1 MSAPRAA
8 SVKTSRVIRRACRRA
23 QKRHCRHR
31 FPSRN
36 CPARTIFGVRSALL
50 LVLLFPAV
58 AAGSTAKWERG
69 APLPLERGEVAAARA
84 GAEIFVVG
92 GFTADGAN
100 SPRVNAYSPARE
112 SWRRVPDLPVSV
124 DHTMAAGYRGKLY
137 VAGGYAADRSR
148 LTTLFSFSNGS
159 WTRLPAMPAERAAAG
174 ATVVHGK
181 LYVVGGVTAG
191 PGGRALARTSLVYD
205 IARRRWSSIPGP
217 TPREHLGVTSLGG
230 RIYAVGGRHHGA
242 DTNFDVLEVYVP
254 GAKMWRR
261 LKPVPGRR
269 GGTGVAGIGRWLVS
283 AGGETPTVTIRT
295 VYRYD
300 IRRGRWSRLPNLPT
314 PRHGLGV
321 VAFGRKVYVIGGGT
335 KPGLAVSSANES
347 LQIR

>member
-1 MSAPRAA
+1 MRL
-8 SVKTSRVIRRACRRA
+8 
-23 QKRHCRHR
+23 
-31 FPSRN
+31 
-36 CPARTIFGVRSALL
+36 ALL
-50 LVLLFPAV
+50 LVLLLPAL

-69 APLPLERGEVAAARA
+69 APLPLARGEVAAARA
-84 GAEIFVVG
+84 GEEIFVVG

-100 SPRVNAYSPARE
+100 SPRVDAYSPTRD
-112 SWRRVPDLPVSV
+112 SWRRVPDLPASV
-124 DHTMAAGYRGKLY
+124 DHTMSTGYRGKLY

-159 WTRLPAMPAERAAAG
+159 WTRLPAMPDERAAAG
-174 ATVVHGK
+174 AAIVHGN

-191 PGGRALARTSLVYD
+191 PSGGSALAKKALVYD
-205 IARRRWSSIPGP
+205 IARGRWSSIPGP

-230 RIYAVGGRHHGA
+230 RIYAVGGRLAGA
-242 DTNFDVLEVYVP
+242 DTNLRLLEVYVP
-254 GAKMWRR
+254 RAKRWRR

-269 GGTGVAGIGRWLVS
+269 GGTGIAGIGRWLISV
-283 AGGETPTVTIRT
+283 GGETPTVTIRT

-300 IRRGRWSRLPNLPT
+300 VRRGRWSRLPNLPT

-335 KPGLAVSSANES
+335 RPGLAVSSANES
-347 LQIR
+347 LPIR